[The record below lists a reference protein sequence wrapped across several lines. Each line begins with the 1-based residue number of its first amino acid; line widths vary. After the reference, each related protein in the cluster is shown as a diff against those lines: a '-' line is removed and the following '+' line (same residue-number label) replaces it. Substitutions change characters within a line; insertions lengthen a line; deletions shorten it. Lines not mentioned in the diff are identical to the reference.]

1 MINFLVG
8 VFVCALIAVFFLFFG
23 MCIGASIEK
32 GRDKD
37 DSDTEN

>member
-8 VFVCALIAVFFLFFG
+8 VCVCALIAVFFLFLG

-32 GRDKD
+32 GSGKD
-37 DSDTEN
+37 ED